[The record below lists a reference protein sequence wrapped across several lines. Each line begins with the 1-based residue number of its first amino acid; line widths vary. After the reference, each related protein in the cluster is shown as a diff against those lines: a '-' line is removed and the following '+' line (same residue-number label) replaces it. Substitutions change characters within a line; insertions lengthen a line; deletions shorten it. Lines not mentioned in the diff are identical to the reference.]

1 MLLKI
6 SIKSNADNADMIS
19 DFLMDRG
26 ALSVTFEDGGSQA
39 LFQEHLQEAPL
50 WQETR
55 IHAFFDEDA
64 PLDFIFRELG
74 TALGKMI
81 NPEVS
86 PVEDQDWVQLTQQSF
101 PPQLFGNRLWVAPSW
116 DLTEPPAG
124 AHILRL
130 NPGLGF
136 GTGTHPTT
144 SLCLDWL
151 ARQDLAQ
158 ATVIDYGCG
167 SGILGLAALALGAE
181 KVWAVDHDPQA
192 LTATQNNAEL
202 NHFSTPALSIVLP
215 EQLPPARADIILA
228 NILANPLCELA
239 PKLISHLAPAGR
251 IALSGF
257 FYEEV
262 PKISKVYDEKL
273 QMQSVQYRETWAML
287 IYSHSE

>member
-1 MLLKI
+1 MLLKVI
-6 SIKSNADNADMIS
+6 IAGNRENADMIS

-26 ALSVTFEDGGSQA
+26 ALSITFEDGGSQA
-39 LFQEHLQEAPL
+39 LFQEQLYEAPL
-50 WQETR
+50 WRETL
-55 IHAFFDEDA
+55 IQAFFDEDA
-64 PLDFIFRELG
+64 PLDFIFRELK
-74 TALGKMI
+74 AVLGKNI
-81 NPEVS
+81 DPQVIQ
-86 PVEDQDWVQLTQQSF
+86 VKDQDWVQLTQQCF
-101 PPQLFGNRLWVAPSW
+101 PPQLFGNCLWVAPSW
-116 DLTEPPAG
+116 ETTEPPPGSAV
-124 AHILRL
+124 LRL

-151 ARQDLAQ
+151 TQQDLKHK
-158 ATVIDYGCG
+158 TVIDYGCG

-215 EQLPPARADIILA
+215 EQLPPGRADIILA

-239 PKLISHLAPAGR
+239 PILISHLAPAGR

-257 FYEEV
+257 FAEEV
-262 PKISKVYDEKL
+262 SKISKVYDEQL
-273 QMQSVQYRETWAML
+273 QMQSAQYRETWAML